1 MLLISNGESG
11 DCELVSSVERK
22 TTTDGTTQTDD
33 RRTKDTSTQT
43 RSFPSPATSLDCAVQ
58 TDPADLSIIT
68 TKLDESMQMLI
79 AINNNSSRNVS
90 YVMKGVN
97 SNRSTPLPGMQTV
110 TIVPAEEVTVVL

>member
-11 DCELVSSVERK
+11 DFELVSSVERN
-22 TTTDGTTQTDD
+22 TTTEGTTQTDD

-43 RSFPSPATSLDCAVQ
+43 RSFPSPATSLDCAAQ

-97 SNRSTPLPGMQTV
+97 SNTSTPLPGMQTV
-110 TIVPAEEVTVVL
+110 TIVPAEEVTVVI